1 VLPGIALLAAL
12 AQPSPLSFRLETS
25 YLQPTSG
32 DAVSGVGAGL
42 GAGYRLTDQI
52 SVVASAYRS
61 NVWTR
66 NGQPAGAPRVSRPL
80 SLFSAGA
87 MAVIDAT
94 PVAPFLEATLAQ
106 LTPGDVAGYSV
117 AARLA
122 LGADWSFVRSWA
134 AGLAV
139 RSLFPLDAPSG
150 INISSVGGLEI
161 AARLS
166 WTPSF

>member
-1 VLPGIALLAAL
+1 VLAGIALLAAL
-12 AQPSPLSFRLETS
+12 AQPSPLSFRLETA
-25 YLQPTSG
+25 YLQPTSD
-32 DAVSGVGAGL
+32 DAVRGVGAGL

-52 SVVASAYRS
+52 SVVASASRN

-80 SLFSAGA
+80 SLLSAGA
-87 MAVIDAT
+87 LAILDAT

-117 AARLA
+117 AARIA

-134 AGLAV
+134 VGLAV
-139 RSLFPLDAPSG
+139 RSLFPLDKPGGVNSL
-150 INISSVGGLEI
+150 GGLEI
-161 AARLS
+161 ATRLI
-166 WTPSF
+166 WTPVF